1 MITPSVFLYQNLKKT
16 CPFLLV
22 AKNSGW
28 WNMSLS
34 CLLRSLFSRCVA
46 LASSTA
52 STTDNGT
59 ARNSSDRN
67 RNNNNNN
74 RRRNNNNNNNSNN
87 NASNSNNYYKRG
99 PGGGS
104 AGGGMPALKLENPM
118 KVVHIIKT
126 PPPQQEREERD
137 DNNRGGGRGGG
148 GGQDRRQGG
157 GDRRQGGG
165 NGGQG
170 GGGRGRG
177 PVASVGT
184 DTSSSP
190 GTRPKGTTGVTSG
203 GEDYGDYSSEAE
215 DGPSGGKDFILFFN
229 DAQSFFL
236 PTTTKNSKKNNC
248 VKSSSKSLYIL
259 SITKTN
265 SNGDIAL
272 A

>member
-1 MITPSVFLYQNLKKT
+1 MVLPESQSTSSF
-16 CPFLLV
+16 CWLV
-22 AKNSGW
+22 NHVA
-28 WNMSLS
+28 S
-34 CLLRSLFSRCVA
+34 CLLLCFLFSRCVA

-59 ARNSSDRN
+59 AKNFSDRN
-67 RNNNNNN
+67 RNNNNNNNN
-74 RRRNNNNNNNSNN
+74 RRRNNNNNNASN

-118 KVVHIIKT
+118 KVVHIVKT
-126 PPPQQEREERD
+126 PPPQQERVERD
-137 DNNRGGGRGGG
+137 DSNRGGAGRGGG

-157 GDRRQGGG
+157 GAGQDRRQGGGDRRQGGGG

-190 GTRPKGTTGVTSG
+190 GTRPKGTTDVNSG

-229 DAQSFFL
+229 DAQSFFCL
-236 PTTTKNSKKNNC
+236 KQRKTVKKQLCQIIIKKFIYSFYYQNQF
-248 VKSSSKSLYIL
+248 
-259 SITKTN
+259 
-265 SNGDIAL
+265 
-272 A
+272 

>member
-1 MITPSVFLYQNLKKT
+1 
-16 CPFLLV
+16 
-22 AKNSGW
+22 
-28 WNMSLS
+28 
-34 CLLRSLFSRCVA
+34 
-46 LASSTA
+46 
-52 STTDNGT
+52 
-59 ARNSSDRN
+59 
-67 RNNNNNN
+67 
-74 RRRNNNNNNNSNN
+74 
-87 NASNSNNYYKRG
+87 
-99 PGGGS
+99 
-104 AGGGMPALKLENPM
+104 MPALKLENPM
-118 KVVHIIKT
+118 KVVHIVKT
-126 PPPQQEREERD
+126 PPPQQERDERD

-203 GEDYGDYSSEAE
+203 GEDYGDFSEAE